1 MSIEQSITTKL
12 TAAFSPSFFEILN
25 ESHGHASGTA
35 ESHFKVTLVSSA
47 FEGKRL
53 VQRHQ
58 SIYGLVADELAGEL
72 HALALHTYTPEEW
85 ADKGGSPESPNCLGG
100 GH

>member
-1 MSIEQSITTKL
+1 MSIEQSITSKL
-12 TAAFSPSFFEILN
+12 TEAFAPSYFDIVN

-35 ESHFKVTLVSSA
+35 ESHFKVTLVSASFA
-47 FEGKRL
+47 GKRL

-58 SIYGLVADELAGEL
+58 SVYALVKDELAGEL

-85 ADKGGSPESPNCLGG
+85 AAKGVSPESPNCLGG